1 MKKRAVLTQAV
12 FLSAMFSIPAL
23 AETVVACTSDGTLYV
38 HVVGSDT
45 VTVKNNGCQGGPW
58 VIRASVAVR
67 GSLQIT
73 PGSGDVNKAVQS
85 LKSLAAESPSTTVPA
100 NSAEFQ
106 RATAAAELQKGMTR
120 DKIKDM
126 KVVEQSELPASA
138 YSLVAGGT
146 EPRHPCA
153 PGTTWDGTKCAGT
166 PVVHAGAANVV
177 NTSRSNVKDNFVFE
191 PGPAGKTHCKAPD
204 GRPCTQ
210 AQIEPLTLGSKSV
223 KKIAL
228 GADGAVTCDGKACTT
243 AQIAELNSA
252 ALKGPG
258 EPQR

>member
-12 FLSAMFSIPAL
+12 FLSAMFSIPAF

-38 HVVGSDT
+38 HVVGSNT
-45 VTVKNNGCQGGPW
+45 VTVKSNGCQGGPW

-85 LKSLAAESPSTTVPA
+85 LKSLAVESPSTTMPA
-100 NSAEFQ
+100 NSVEFQ
-106 RATAAAELQKGMTR
+106 RATAAADLQKGVTR
-120 DKIKDM
+120 DKIKNT
-126 KVVEQSELPASA
+126 KVLEQSELPASA

-166 PVVHAGAANVV
+166 PVVHASATNVV
-177 NTSRSNVKDNFVFE
+177 NSNRSNIKNNLVFQQG
-191 PGPAGKTHCKAPD
+191 PGGKAHCKGPD

-210 AQIEPLTLGSKSV
+210 AQVEPLTLSTKSV
-223 KKIAL
+223 KKITLA
-228 GADGAVTCDGKACTT
+228 ADGAVTCDGKACTA
-243 AQIAELNSA
+243 AQIAELNNTT
-252 ALKGPG
+252 LKDVG
-258 EPQR
+258 EPQK